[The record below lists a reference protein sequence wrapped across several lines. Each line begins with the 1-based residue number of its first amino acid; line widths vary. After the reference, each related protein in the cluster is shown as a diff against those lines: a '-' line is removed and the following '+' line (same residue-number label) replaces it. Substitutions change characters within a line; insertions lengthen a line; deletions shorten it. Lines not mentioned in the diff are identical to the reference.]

1 MPDEYVTL
9 ELHKEFE
16 KRMTEEHSRQNHRI
30 SKLEEAVENIA
41 KLTVA
46 VEKLAVNMNR
56 MVEEQE
62 KTATRLSK
70 LESEPGEN
78 WKKAVWIVITALIS
92 AAVGYFL
99 H

>member
-9 ELHKEFE
+9 ELHQEFE
-16 KRMTEEHSRQNHRI
+16 KRMEAEHNRQNHRI
-30 SKLEEAVENIA
+30 AKLEEAVENIG
-41 KLTVA
+41 KLTIA
-46 VEKLAVNMNR
+46 VEKLAVNMSK
-56 MVEEQE
+56 MAEEQE

-78 WKKAVWIVITALIS
+78 WRKAVWIVLTAVIS
-92 AAVGYFL
+92 AGVGYFL